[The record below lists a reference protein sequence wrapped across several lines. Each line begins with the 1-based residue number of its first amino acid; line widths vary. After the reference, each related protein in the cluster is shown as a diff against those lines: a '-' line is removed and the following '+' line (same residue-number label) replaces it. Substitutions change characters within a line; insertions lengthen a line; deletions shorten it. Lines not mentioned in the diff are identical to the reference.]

1 MRSSPHQHGIASVA
15 QDMQLVLLGMVPA
28 ALLLFAWFG
37 PGVLF
42 NLILATGT
50 ALAAEAGVLWL
61 RKRNAKPTLLDF
73 SAVVTAVILALALPY
88 SLPWWM
94 VIASTLF
101 AIVIGKQLFG
111 GLGYNP
117 FNPAMLGYVM
127 LLVSFP
133 LEMTQWLPA
142 VDVPGNADWWSRSL
156 LNWGAGST
164 PIDQL
169 TAATPLDHVR
179 TSLLQGRTLSEVE
192 ALPTGYGLHP
202 SEWISLAFL
211 GGGLWLMYKKVI
223 SWHIPISML
232 LSLWTLSFFFHAMD
246 ADAYATPMFHLF
258 HGATMFC
265 AFFIAT
271 DPVSAATTPKGR
283 ILFGAGIGALVFVIR
298 TWGGYP
304 DAVAFAVL
312 LMNMT
317 APLIDYYTR
326 PRVFGTSKSK

>member
-1 MRSSPHQHGIASVA
+1 MRSSPHQHGNTSVA
-15 QDMQLVLLGMVPA
+15 HDMQRVLLGMLPA

-42 NLILATGT
+42 NLLLAIGT
-50 ALAAEAGVLWL
+50 ALAAEAGVLRL
-61 RKRNAKPTLLDF
+61 RQRAAMPVLLDY
-73 SAVVTAVILALALPY
+73 SVVVTAMILALALPY

-94 VIASTLF
+94 VIAGTLF
-101 AIVIGKQLFG
+101 AVVIGKQLFG

-142 VDVPGNADWWSRSL
+142 VDVPGNADWWARSL

-169 TAATPLDHVR
+169 TAATPLDHAR
-179 TSLLQGRTLSEVE
+179 THLLQGHTLSELV
-192 ALPTGYGLHP
+192 ALPSGFGLHP
-202 SEWISLAFL
+202 AAWINLAFL
-211 GGGLWLMYKKVI
+211 VGGLWLIRKKVI
-223 SWHIPISML
+223 SWHIPASML
-232 LSLWTLSFFFHAMD
+232 ASLWTLSFLFHAVD
-246 ADAYATPMFHLF
+246 SDAYATPMFHLF

-271 DPVSAATTPKGR
+271 DPVSAATTPRGR
-283 ILFGAGIGALVFVIR
+283 LLFGAGIGALLFIIR
-298 TWGGYP
+298 SWGGYP
-304 DAVAFAVL
+304 DAVAFAVI
-312 LMNMT
+312 LMNMS

-326 PRVFGTSKSK
+326 PRVFGTGKRD